1 MKPILPTERR
11 SLKQQ
16 TIEAIKQYIIEEGLR
31 ANDKLPTER
40 KLVTM
45 FGVSRSVVREALSYL
60 ENTGVIRVR
69 QGQGAFLNASNIDKV
84 LENFFFLWNIND
96 GNIKEMLGLRLIFE
110 SSAIEEIVMTGD
122 DKAIASIKDQVEKSL
137 QVDSLDALRVADMA
151 FHTAL
156 LKATNNQLFI
166 QLTDVITNYFFK
178 VQHVTLSVD
187 EYRTLTHEHM
197 EIVEALEA
205 RDAKK
210 AKDVLANHMKQA
222 KI

>member
-96 GNIKEMLGLRLIFE
+96 GI
-110 SSAIEEIVMTGD
+110 
-122 DKAIASIKDQVEKSL
+122 
-137 QVDSLDALRVADMA
+137 
-151 FHTAL
+151 
-156 LKATNNQLFI
+156 LK
-166 QLTDVITNYFFK
+166 K
-178 VQHVTLSVD
+178 C
-187 EYRTLTHEHM
+187 
-197 EIVEALEA
+197 
-205 RDAKK
+205 
-210 AKDVLANHMKQA
+210 
-222 KI
+222 